1 MSTGGLQW
9 EETKPYVNKEVFNWL
24 KKDWKL
30 NLIRGAMYTKYGYL
44 DFPEIKNELIKTVD
58 AAIATDLYVIIDWHT
73 LSDNNPQTY
82 KKEAIA
88 FFNEMSKT
96 YGSFHNVIYELCN
109 EPNGDDVTWAKEVK
123 PYNEELISVIRK
135 NDPDNVIIACV
146 PRWCLDIVTVANDP
160 IKNQPNLMYNVHFYA
175 GGTGREWLQGEIDK
189 ALKLNT
195 PIFITEWGT
204 SWYSG
209 NDGLYF
215 DSARN
220 WLQYMKDRKIS
231 WANWS
236 LSNKNET
243 SAALNPTASSK
254 GEWREED
261 ISESGK
267 FIREYLRAN

>member
-1 MSTGGLQW
+1 
-9 EETKPYVNKEVFNWL
+9 
-24 KKDWKL
+24 
-30 NLIRGAMYTKYGYL
+30 MYTKYGYL
-44 DFPEIKNELIKTVD
+44 DHPLEIKNELIKTVD
-58 AAIATDLYVIIDWHT
+58 AAIATDLYVIIDWHI

-88 FFNEMSKT
+88 FFDEMSKT
-96 YGSFHNVIYELCN
+96 YSTSPNVIYELCN
-109 EPNGDDVTWAKEVK
+109 EPNGNDVTWAKDVK
-123 PYNEELISVIRK
+123 PYNEELIATIRK

-146 PRWCLDIVTVANDP
+146 PKWCLDIVTVANDP
-160 IKNQPNLMYNVHFYA
+160 IKNQTNLMFNVHFYA
-175 GGTGREWLQGEIDK
+175 GGTGKEWLQGEMDK

-195 PIFITEWGT
+195 PIFVTEWGT

-215 DSARN
+215 ESASN
-220 WLQYMKDRKIS
+220 WLKFMADRKIS

-243 SAALNPTASSK
+243 SAALKPTANPEGNWK
-254 GEWREED
+254 EED